1 MKRFSSFI
9 NHDNGRKIFFQT
21 WHPEEKPKA
30 TIIIAHGYAE
40 HSGRYTYTAEY
51 LVRQGFAVY
60 APDHYGHGKS
70 DGTKA
75 DVPKFEVFT
84 TDLYKLYTIAKNKEK
99 NDIFLLG
106 HSMGGAIGA
115 HFAITHPDALKG
127 IILSGPGIRVTT
139 DVPPV
144 MKALSKILA
153 ALFPALPVVEFDIEG
168 ISRNKDVIE
177 NYLNDPLTYTGKVRA
192 RMGRELLRVENL
204 TSAERLSEISI
215 PALILHGV
223 DDRVVDP
230 QCSRIIYDNISSED
244 KELIILPGL
253 YHEILNSDKKDSI
266 LDTITEWINKRL
278 QTGR

>member
-215 PALILHGV
+215 PALILHGG

-230 QCSRIIYDNISSED
+230 SCSRIIYDNISSED

>member
-192 RMGRELLRVENL
+192 RMGRELLRVETL
-204 TSAERLSEISI
+204 TSTERLSEISI
-215 PALILHGV
+215 PALILHGG

>member
-1 MKRFSSFI
+1 MKLFSSFI

-21 WHPEEKPKA
+21 WHPEEKPRA

-153 ALFPALPVVEFDIEG
+153 ALFPALPVVKFDIEG

-192 RMGRELLRVENL
+192 RMGRELLRVETL
-204 TSAERLSEISI
+204 TSTERLSEISI
-215 PALILHGV
+215 PALILHGG

>member
-21 WHPEEKPKA
+21 WHPEEKPRA

-70 DGTKA
+70 DGIKA

-127 IILSGPGIRVTT
+127 MVLSGPGIRVTT

-153 ALFPALPVVEFDIEG
+153 TLFPALPVVEFDIEG

-215 PALILHGV
+215 PALILHGG

-230 QCSRIIYDNISSED
+230 SCSRIIYDNISSED

-278 QTGR
+278 